1 MGFLI
6 SEAAPSGSFNPFA
19 TISHDDALPGEGN
32 AFDPFAT
39 IHDDEALDADMT
51 MKASLDGESGSRINP
66 FDKEPPLDAK
76 YANFEPQAPSE
87 TSATPNALSS
97 ESSLDEELEPL
108 PPFHMPFTGPGW
120 KLLLRQPTKKKL
132 TGNRFWKPVYVRL
145 GVSKNMPSIRVFNN
159 ERDKDHFHELILQ
172 PCYSLHNMGLQQYD
186 QYGKCHTLKIQY
198 VFYKER
204 VGVKAERLAPTLGDL
219 VRVRSLVGFKDL
231 VHKPKTTMILDHAPQ
246 ASELLKFGSLDYND
260 FLTFFHTLEDTLFNI
275 KASRDNKSQEYTKD
289 EITMD
294 IIDEYVLEIDAD
306 GHIGYHKARVR
317 VMCLAFLSGNSF
329 IEVGLNEK
337 SRRGKEIVGRHDIIP
352 IKTEEWIRME
362 DQEFHSSIDMAEFE
376 KARVLKMH
384 PLDACK
390 FEVMRFRV
398 RPRLNKELPLQIRV
412 QQMQKG
418 RHIEIRSDIIIPGYY
433 THSRRCAQT
442 PCEDIQIRFPIP
454 EEWIYLF
461 RVEKR
466 FRYGSIHSAKRKP
479 GKIKGLERLT
489 QIAQGIMPP
498 SLIEVT
504 NGIAK
509 YENVFGAVVWRINRL
524 PERNE
529 GMSYNNILI
538 VANNSYVETS

>member
-1 MGFLI
+1 MFSFSEGVPI
-6 SEAAPSGSFNPFA
+6 SSFNPFA
-19 TISHDDALPGEGN
+19 TISHDDDAIPGD

-39 IHDDEALDADMT
+39 IHDDEALEADINIKAASFDAD
-51 MKASLDGESGSRINP
+51 AARVNP
-66 FDKEPPLDAK
+66 FDKDPPLDEK
-76 YANFEPQAPSE
+76 YANFEATAAAAAAAGGGSE
-87 TSATPNALSS
+87 EATPNVLSS

-108 PPFHMPFTGPGW
+108 PPFFEKYDGPGW

-132 TGNRFWKPVYVRL
+132 TGQRFWKPVYVRM
-145 GVSKNMPSIRVFNN
+145 GMTRNSPSIRVFHN
-159 ERDKDHFHELILQ
+159 EKDPEHFHELLLQ
-172 PCYSLHNMGLQQYD
+172 PCYTLCDMGLQQYD

-198 VFYKER
+198 VFYRER
-204 VGVKAERLAPTLGDL
+204 VGVKADRITPTLGDL
-219 VRVRSLVGFKDL
+219 VRVRDLKGFKDL

-246 ASELLKFGSLDYND
+246 TSELLKFGSLDYKD
-260 FLTFFHTLEDTLFNI
+260 FQAFLHTLEDTLFNL
-275 KASRDNKSQEYTKD
+275 KASRDSKSQEYTKD

-294 IIDEYVLEIDAD
+294 IVDEYVLEIDAD
-306 GHIGYHKARVR
+306 GHITFHKARVR
-317 VMCLAFLSGNSF
+317 VFCLAFLSGGSF
-329 IEVGLNEK
+329 IEVGLNDK
-337 SRRGKEIVGRHDIIP
+337 MRRGKEIVGRHDIIP
-352 IKTEEWIRME
+352 IKTEEWIRIE
-362 DQEFHSSIDMAEFE
+362 DQEFHSALQMDEYE
-376 KARVLKMH
+376 KTRVLKMF
-384 PLDACK
+384 PLDACQ

-412 QQMQKG
+412 QQINKG

-433 THSRRCAQT
+433 TNSRRCAQT

-454 EEWIYLF
+454 EEWVYLF

-479 GKIKGLERLT
+479 GKIKGFERLT
-489 QIAQGIMPP
+489 QIAQGMMPP

-529 GMSYNNILI
+529 GKSHVKTLI
-538 VANNSYVETS
+538 CTK